1 MEAQSTGSPA
11 MIMPSAAIA
20 ALVSDSS
27 RKISPWF
34 WMACFLAIASF
45 ETDAAEGIH
54 FNRDVRPL
62 LSEQC
67 FQCHGFDANTRKS
80 GLRLDLR
87 EEALKPAKS
96 GVIPL
101 VPGKPEA
108 SELFRRITSADPDAQ
123 MPPAPEHAPLT
134 AAQREILRQWILA
147 GAEYEPHW
155 AFVPPVRQ
163 PSPEV
168 SPSSRTYNPID
179 RFILERLEQAG
190 LSPSPEAA
198 PEILFRRLT
207 LDLTGLP
214 PSPDEVQAFL
224 QDPSS
229 EAYER
234 WVDRRLASPRW
245 GERMAQDWLDVARFA
260 DSNGYQVDRD
270 RELWAWR
277 DWVVRALNRNQP
289 FDQFTIEQLA
299 GDLLPSPTLDQ
310 RIATGFHRNHM
321 INEEGGIIPEE
332 FLAEYCFDRVET
344 TATAWLGLTF
354 TCARCHDH
362 KFDPISQRDYYGLY
376 AFFHNITEKGV
387 GDYGVPI
394 RRSTPPMLQIPSPEQ
409 QDRLDREHATLRSEE
424 SLLAQRRPEIV
435 ADPESWAVNLRAHPV
450 AWETSGTTLLPV
462 HSGTNRS
469 IRLTWDSPATALRLT
484 FRPTGTGG
492 SSLPRR
498 IALGE
503 LRLRKAGQNRPLALR
518 ARSTP
523 DSRAADSVA
532 PALDDK
538 LDTAFTLDWTTQ
550 PEVRIVLLPEVSPE
564 GIYGEPT
571 AKALELELLY
581 RDTAGAS
588 EIELRV
594 DTTREPLERIP
605 TPLIADLLARPNADW
620 SPDHRRQIEEFRLDS
635 EAGFQRLQK
644 SIQQRQRD
652 LEVLDLS
659 IPVTLVMVEAEEPR
673 PTHVLLRG
681 AYDRK
686 GEPVKPAS
694 PRLLPPMS
702 KSGRPD
708 RLALARW
715 LVSPENPLPARVIM
729 NRWWQTLLGTGL
741 VRTTEDF
748 GSQGE
753 PPSHPELLDWLAR
766 EFVDSGW
773 DQKHMV
779 RLMVTSATYRQASQ
793 IRPETLAK
801 DPENRLLS
809 RGPRFRWSA
818 EIIRDSALA
827 ASGLLIEIHGGA
839 PVKPYHPP
847 GLYEQVVA
855 GSSANTYEQDHG
867 TALYRRTLYTYWKR
881 SVPNP
886 ALLLFDRPFRETCVT
901 RRSRTS
907 TPLQAL
913 NLLND
918 PTYVEAARFLAQRLV
933 RETPDADARIRSA
946 FQRILG
952 RHPSDREHQILSL
965 GVNRTRAH
973 FAQDPSAASQLLT
986 VGESKADPSL
996 DPVELASW
1004 TLTVGSILNLEET
1017 LTRQ

>member
-1 MEAQSTGSPA
+1 
-11 MIMPSAAIA
+11 MILPSAAIA
-20 ALVSDSS
+20 LLDSNF
-27 RKISPWF
+27 RGKISLWL
-34 WMACFLAIASF
+34 WIACCMATSLI
-45 ETDAAEGIH
+45 ETEAAEEIR

-62 LSEQC
+62 LSEHC

-80 GLRLDLR
+80 SLRLDLR

-96 GVIPL
+96 GAIPL

-108 SELFRRITSADPDAQ
+108 SELFRRITTSDLDAQ

-147 GAEYEPHW
+147 GANYEPHW
-155 AFVPPVRQ
+155 AFVQPVRQ
-163 PSPEV
+163 PPPEV
-168 SPSSRTYNPID
+168 KPSFRTRNPID
-179 RFILERLEQAG
+179 RFILKRLEQAG
-190 LSPSPEAA
+190 LSPAPEAA

-214 PSPDEVQAFL
+214 PTPEEVNDFL
-224 QDPSS
+224 RDPSS

-387 GDYGVPI
+387 GDYGAPI
-394 RRSTPPMLQIPSPEQ
+394 RRSTPPMLQIPSPAQ
-409 QDRLDREHATLRSEE
+409 QTRLDRERGTLQSEE

-435 ADPESWAVNLRAHPV
+435 ADPESWSSNLRAHPV

-462 HSGTNRS
+462 QSGTNRS

-484 FRPTGTGG
+484 FRPTGIG
-492 SSLPRR
+492 SSPEPRR

-503 LRLRKAGQNRPLALR
+503 LRLRKVGQDRAITLR
-518 ARSTP
+518 ARSTL
-523 DSRAADSVA
+523 DSRAAESVA

-538 LDTAFTLDWTTQ
+538 LDTAFSLDWTTQ
-550 PEVRIVLLPEVSPE
+550 PEVRIVLLPESIPQGGAKEPKASP
-564 GIYGEPT
+564 
-571 AKALELELLY
+571 LELEIIY
-581 RDTAGAS
+581 RDVSGS
-588 EIELRV
+588 SDIELRV
-594 DTTREPLERIP
+594 DTTREPVDRIP
-605 TPLIADLLARPNADW
+605 TPPIADLLSKPSTNW
-620 SPDHRRQIEEFRLDS
+620 TPDHRRQIEDFRLDS
-635 EAGFQRLQK
+635 EARFRQLQK
-644 SIQQRQRD
+644 SVQQRQRD
-652 LEVLDLS
+652 LDTLDLS
-659 IPVTLVMVEAEEPR
+659 IPVTLVMEETKEPR

-681 AYDRK
+681 AYDQK
-686 GEPVKPAS
+686 GERVEPAS
-694 PRLLPPMS
+694 PRLLPPMP
-702 KSGRPD
+702 KSGRTD

-729 NRWWQTLLGTGL
+729 NRWWLTLLGTGL

-779 RLMVTSATYRQASQ
+779 RLLVTSATYRQASQ
-793 IRPETLAK
+793 VHPETLTK
-801 DPENRLLS
+801 DPDNRLLS

-827 ASGLLIEIHGGA
+827 SSGLLIETQGGA
-839 PVKPYHPP
+839 SVKPYHPP

-918 PTYVEAARFLAQRLV
+918 PTYVEAARFLAQRLI
-933 RETPDADARIRSA
+933 RETPDADSRIRSA
-946 FQRILG
+946 FLRILG
-952 RHPSDREHQILSL
+952 RHPSDREHRILSL
-965 GVNRTRAH
+965 GLKRTQEH
-973 FAQDPSAASQLLT
+973 FTQNPSAASQLLT
-986 VGESKADPSL
+986 VGESKADATL
-996 DPVELASW
+996 DPIELASW
-1004 TLTVGSILNLEET
+1004 TLTAGSILNLEET

>member
-45 ETDAAEGIH
+45 ETDAAEGIR

-108 SELFRRITSADPDAQ
+108 SELFRRITSTDLDLQ

-155 AFVPPVRQ
+155 AFVPPVR
-163 PSPEV
+163 PPPPEV
-168 SPSSRTYNPID
+168 SPTSRTCNPID
-179 RFILERLEQAG
+179 RFILQRLQPAG

-214 PSPDEVQAFL
+214 PTPDEVQAFL

-387 GDYGVPI
+387 GDYGAPI

-409 QDRLDREHATLRSEE
+409 QAQLDRQRTALRSEE
-424 SLLAQRRPEIV
+424 SLLAQRRSEIV
-435 ADPESWAVNLRAHPV
+435 AEPETWASKLRSHPV
-450 AWETSGTTLLPV
+450 VWETSGATLLPV
-462 HSGTNRS
+462 ETGTNRS
-469 IRLTWDSPATALRLT
+469 VRLAWNSPATALRLT
-484 FRPTGTGG
+484 FRPTGTG
-492 SSLPRR
+492 SSSVPRR

-518 ARSTP
+518 ARSTL

-550 PEVRIVLLPEVSPE
+550 PEVRIVLLPEVGLE
-564 GIYGEPT
+564 GTSGGPMANT
-571 AKALELELLY
+571 LELELLY
-581 RDTAGAS
+581 RDLAGTS
-588 EIELRV
+588 DIELRV

-605 TPLIADLLARPNADW
+605 TPLIADLLARPNADG

-652 LEVLDLS
+652 LEALDLS
-659 IPVTLVMVEAEEPR
+659 IPVTLVMVEAQEPR

-686 GEPVKPAS
+686 GERVEPAS

-702 KSGRPD
+702 QSQRPD

-753 PPSHPELLDWLAR
+753 LPSHPELLDWLAR

-801 DPENRLLS
+801 DPDNRLLS

-827 ASGLLIEIHGGA
+827 ASGLLMETHGGA
-839 PVKPYHPP
+839 SVKPYHPP

-918 PTYVEAARFLAQRLV
+918 PTYIEAARFLAQRLM
-933 RETPDADARIRSA
+933 RETPDADGRIRSA
-946 FQRILG
+946 FLRILG

-965 GVNRTRAH
+965 GVHRSRAH

-986 VGESKADPSL
+986 MGESKADSSL
-996 DPVELASW
+996 DPIELASW